1 MIMFRWI
8 AANYRTFL
16 WAFAL
21 AVAAWISAVTTADP
35 DETRALSGVQ
45 VQVVGQDSNLVLS
58 SPIPREVEVTLRA
71 PRSVW
76 ALLEADSARV
86 RAILDLS
93 AMSSG
98 EHTTEWQI
106 QVDERPVQIVA
117 VSPRSTTFVL
127 EPLITKSI
135 VVDLSL
141 SGEAAIGF
149 QVGESSLEPVEISI
163 AGAQSQVQ
171 KVARAR
177 VHADLDGIRENFDQ
191 TIPVEILDEN
201 GQKVSGVTV
210 SPDVVRVTLPVSQQG
225 GYRDVAVKI
234 TIFGRVASGYRLT
247 DLSVFPPVVTV
258 YSANPELV
266 ANLPGVLETQPL
278 DLQNAQED
286 INTRIALNLPEGVSI
301 IGEQTVLVRAGVSP
315 IESSLTL
322 AGERIEFV
330 GLAPDLNAVVSPAS
344 VDVILSGPL
353 SLLDTFTRQS
363 IRATVDLTG
372 LGPGTYQITPKVE
385 VLVANIVVESIL
397 PNTLEVVISPLENVT
412 PTPAPT
418 ATP

>member
-1 MIMFRWI
+1 
-8 AANYRTFL
+8 
-16 WAFAL
+16 
-21 AVAAWISAVTTADP
+21 
-35 DETRALSGVQ
+35 
-45 VQVVGQDSNLVLS
+45 
-58 SPIPREVEVTLRA
+58 
-71 PRSVW
+71 
-76 ALLEADSARV
+76 
-86 RAILDLS
+86 
-93 AMSSG
+93 
-98 EHTTEWQI
+98 
-106 QVDERPVQIVA
+106 
-117 VSPRSTTFVL
+117 
-127 EPLITKSI
+127 
-135 VVDLSL
+135 
-141 SGEAAIGF
+141 
-149 QVGESSLEPVEISI
+149 
-163 AGAQSQVQ
+163 
-171 KVARAR
+171 
-177 VHADLDGIRENFDQ
+177 
-191 TIPVEILDEN
+191 
-201 GQKVSGVTV
+201 
-210 SPDVVRVTLPVSQQG
+210 
-225 GYRDVAVKI
+225 
-234 TIFGRVASGYRLT
+234 
-247 DLSVFPPVVTV
+247 
-258 YSANPELV
+258 V

-330 GLAPDLNAVVSPAS
+330 GLDPDLNAVVSPAS

-363 IRATVDLTG
+363 IRVTVDLTG